1 MSTDEA
7 EMRKK
12 PRRMGIE
19 EGERPMD
26 VYTEES
32 PAKHG
37 LQSTRPRETLLAL
50 KKPASQTHSSEEVAP
65 STLMVAWSRPAPI
78 SQLIGF
84 GEPPGQ

>member
-1 MSTDEA
+1 
-7 EMRKK
+7 MRKK

-19 EGERPMD
+19 VVERPMAVD
-26 VYTEES
+26 AQAS

-37 LQSTRPRETLLAL
+37 LQSTCPRETLLAL

-65 STLMVAWSRPAPI
+65 GTLIVVWSSPAPI
-78 SQLIGF
+78 SQLIGL